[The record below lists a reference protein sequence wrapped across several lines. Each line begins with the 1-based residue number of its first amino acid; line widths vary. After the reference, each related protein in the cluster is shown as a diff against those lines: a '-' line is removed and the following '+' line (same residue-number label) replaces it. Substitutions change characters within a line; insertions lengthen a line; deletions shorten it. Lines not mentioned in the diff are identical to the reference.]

1 MTAPAEG
8 SRVLRSRVP
17 DPENESR
24 GTIQRFFLAAAFF
37 AGAFFAFFA
46 GAFFAALAIVFLLVS
61 RSTRISSGTKKYAHN
76 WRAC

>member
-46 GAFFAALAIVFLLVS
+46 GAFFAALAILFLRRFSVLPESARVQK
-61 RSTRISSGTKKYAHN
+61 ICA
-76 WRAC
+76 